1 MRAKEFIVEYNQ
13 EATIN
18 KLLPAYVERL
28 KSDLEVQQPKLHVV
42 AKTPEEANAL
52 QDHKED
58 LFKHHLT
65 YIWELVDPSPQKQY
79 VLWLLRMYIAGQI
92 KRIEDAR
99 STVAPALAKFHEA
112 KIRKKLP
119 DHMRDINRYKSLT
132 QFYRD
137 VDSISLPE
145 KELTNKGSSEV
156 YYEDGHMRIMY
167 PKDEAAACYYG
178 QQTKWCT
185 AARDHNMFDHYN
197 KQGPM
202 YIILPKH
209 PRHNG
214 EKYQVHFESGQFMN
228 ELDDSI
234 SPEDLVDRFPTLTK
248 AFAVESI
255 QTLRGEFMSTK
266 LKTLTKDLLAQEM
279 VAAQE
284 DIIVSYDQ
292 LDPDGNLSATDEF
305 MSMRDSEEYRIREDL
320 NETDD
325 FMDAIRFEYM
335 QFQKTLRGVFGY
347 DASDLAD
354 TFTNEMKRRLPG
366 LKEKLIASL

>member
-1 MRAKEFIVEYNQ
+1 MRAKEFIIEYNQ

-18 KLLPAYVERL
+18 KMLPAYIQRL
-28 KSDLEVQQPKLHVV
+28 ES
-42 AKTPEEANAL
+42 
-52 QDHKED
+52 
-58 LFKHHLT
+58 
-65 YIWELVDPSPQKQY
+65 DPSVHKTSSLLDVPPEQLSALFGQHLHNYFEPADPTPQKQY
-79 VLWLLRMYIAGQI
+79 ILWLLRMYTSGEI
-92 KRIEDAR
+92 KRLEDVLSA
-99 STVAPALAKFHEA
+99 VKPVLAKFHEA

-145 KELTNKGSSEV
+145 KELTNKGNSEV
-156 YYEDGHMRIMY
+156 YYEDGHVRIMY

-185 AARDHNMFDHYN
+185 AGREHNMFDYYN

-214 EKYQVHFESGQFMN
+214 EKYQIHFESGQFMN
-228 ELDDSI
+228 ELDDAV
-234 SPEDLVDRFPTLTK
+234 SPDDLVDRFPTLTK

-255 QTLRGEFMSTK
+255 QTLRGEFMSAK
-266 LKTLTKDLLAQEM
+266 LKTRTKDLLAQEM
-279 VAAQE
+279 ISAQE

-292 LDPDGNLSATDEF
+292 LDSDSNQSATDEF
-305 MSMRDSEEYRIREDL
+305 MSMMDSEELRIRDDL
-320 NETDD
+320 NENDD
-325 FMDAIRFEYM
+325 FMDAIRYEYM
-335 QFQKTLRGVFGY
+335 QFQKTVRNLFGSAY
-347 DASDLAD
+347 SDLAD
-354 TFTNEMKRRLPG
+354 TFTNEMKRRLPKV
-366 LKEKLIASL
+366 KERLLASI